1 MNRLPLASEVE
12 KQLSQLIMEKYQ
24 PGSKIPVELEL
35 AEMFQVSRTTIRA
48 AIKALCSRN
57 VLEIRRGD
65 GTYVTKKPGLS
76 SDALGLDF
84 LNITALSQELQ
95 EASDIIQPAAAA
107 MGASRITETDITYL
121 KAAIDALEKGMEEFK
136 KGRVTYQELR
146 KLDTDFHSSVIKTSH
161 NRILDRLNDVF
172 SSYTASLKERENI
185 KVIQNSLE
193 MHPIILEAMLSH
205 DAKKA
210 SDAMIIHLKS
220 IQLDFFL
227 D

>member
-12 KQLSQLIMEKYQ
+12 KQLSQLIAEEKYP

-65 GTYVTKKPGLS
+65 GTYVTEKPGLS

-84 LNITALSQELQ
+84 MSISTLPQEIR
-95 EASDIIQPAAAA
+95 EASSIIQPAAAA
-107 MGASRITETDITYL
+107 LGAVRYTPADVDYL
-121 KAAIDALEKGMEEFK
+121 KAAIQALEDGMEAYQ
-136 KGRVTYQELR
+136 KGEITYTELR
-146 KLDTDFHSSVIKTSH
+146 RLDTSFHSSVIKTSH

-172 SSYTASLKERENI
+172 SSYTASLKEQEDLEII
-185 KVIQNSLE
+185 KNSLK
-193 MHPIILEAMLSH
+193 MHPIILEAMLSR
-205 DAKKA
+205 DENKA
-210 SDAMIIHLKS
+210 RDAMMDHLKS
-220 IQLDFFL
+220 IQLSYH
-227 D
+227 